1 MFLIAVQ
8 LEYYYWKLSSSLTL
22 GYDQPDTVN
31 FGLYTYS
38 KNLLGPVYGK
48 TIMISQITKFPPSNN
63 RIADIQTNNEI
74 YVLTNKLH
82 YHSKPQ
88 NVFNFL
94 N

>member
-8 LEYYYWKLSSSLTL
+8 LEYYYWKLRSSLTS

-48 TIMISQITKFPPSNN
+48 NNYEQSNN
-63 RIADIQTNNEI
+63 QISAH
-74 YVLTNKLH
+74 K
-82 YHSKPQ
+82 
-88 NVFNFL
+88 
-94 N
+94 

>member
-8 LEYYYWKLSSSLTL
+8 LEYSYWKLSSSLTL

-48 TIMISQITKFPPSNN
+48 NSYEQSNN
-63 RIADIQTNNEI
+63 QISAH
-74 YVLTNKLH
+74 K
-82 YHSKPQ
+82 
-88 NVFNFL
+88 
-94 N
+94 